1 METKKKLR
9 KNLDDLARQFVAF
22 RENMQLAY
30 KGLQEKCTSLASEY
44 RKAIEFQN
52 ELKIR
57 VEGLEKEAD
66 VITGKQAARMLGWQ
80 TDYVSS
86 TFLTS
91 HGIKFTKDDNGCLKI
106 SRKDIEEYLQTR
118 ETTNE
123 D

>member
-22 RENMQLAY
+22 RENMQLAH
-30 KGLQEKCTSLASEY
+30 KSLQEKYTSLASEY